1 MKRYGYFLLFML
13 MITTSIAC
21 SKRTM
26 EAIEVHKLHD
36 EFFFLRKNGR
46 YSVKVS
52 VMGMMKMPDSEHGRY
67 IISNDTVYF
76 VTKSKKN
83 IFRLNGFGIIDTAA
97 QQFYYKP
104 NDTASAKI
112 YSIMK
117 MQR

>member
-1 MKRYGYFLLFML
+1 M
-13 MITTSIAC
+13 TTGIAC

-36 EFFFLRKNGR
+36 EYFFLRKNGR

-83 IFRLNGFGIIDTAA
+83 IFRMNGFGIIDTAA
-97 QQFYYKP
+97 RRFYYKP
-104 NDTASAKI
+104 TDTASAKT
-112 YSIMK
+112 YGIMK